1 MDTASDFRILLT
13 EKGISELEKLI
24 TNFKIQNRKGL
35 INDLKKMKSNLQI
48 VKYSYM
54 SPADLKQLTEFK
66 EIIERSQDIV
76 SIILKTKTD
85 GDHKFKNAIY
95 WLEYIGKL
103 PELIDRGEI
112 RKAYESIRFFSGEIK
127 NRRVLEKLWHCSV
140 DCNFRIDV
148 VTNSPK
154 FKPGMNVVVSYL
166 PPVSLGGVVSEGM
179 FVDASLD
186 FKGELNLEQIREIS
200 GALGEV
206 ESMVLKLLK

>member
-35 INDLKKMKSNLQI
+35 LLDLKKIKSNLQI

-54 SPADLKQLTEFK
+54 SPVDLIKLDEFK
-66 EIIERSQDIV
+66 EITEKSKGILSVIKKIEANYKSK
-76 SIILKTKTD
+76 S
-85 GDHKFKNAIY
+85 AIY
-95 WLEYIGKL
+95 WLDYIEKL
-103 PELIDRGEI
+103 PELMKRGEI
-112 RKAYESIRFFSGEIK
+112 KRSYESIRFFSGEIK
-127 NRRVLEKLWHCSV
+127 NRRELGELWHCSV

-166 PPVSLGGVVSEGM
+166 PPVILGGIISEGM
-179 FVDASLD
+179 FVDSPLD
-186 FKGELNLEQIREIS
+186 FKGELELEQIREIS
-200 GALGEV
+200 RELGEV
-206 ESMVLKLLK
+206 ESMVLELLK